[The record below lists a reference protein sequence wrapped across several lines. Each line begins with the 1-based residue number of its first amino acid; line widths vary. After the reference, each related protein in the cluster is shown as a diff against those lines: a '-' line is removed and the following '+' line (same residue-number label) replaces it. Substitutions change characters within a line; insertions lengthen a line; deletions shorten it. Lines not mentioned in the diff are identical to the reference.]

1 MIPDRIVAR
10 RVTCPA
16 MGTLTNSLRS
26 VLTFAVGIP
35 VTAACAVVV
44 ILHTLLRPPGGL
56 LDRVPGFWGRTW
68 CRVAGVKLTVEGLE
82 RIDPE
87 QAYVVIS
94 NHQSAFDIF
103 AHFAALPVPI
113 RFLAKQELFKIPLF
127 GAAMRRIGIVEVD
140 RGAGRATHQAVN
152 RGAAANM
159 SLGRSLMIYP
169 EGTRSRDGAM
179 LPFKKGAFA
188 IARNLGVPIVPT
200 AITGSREVWSPGSKM
215 IRAGHITVTILDP
228 ISTENMTLRDLSGL
242 TEHAHSLIAKV
253 ADVEAT
259 PEPSDSLR

>member
-1 MIPDRIVAR
+1 
-10 RVTCPA
+10 
-16 MGTLTNSLRS
+16 MGTLANGIRS
-26 VLTFAVGIP
+26 GLTFAVGIP
-35 VTAACAVVV
+35 LTAGCAVVV

-68 CRVAGVKLTVEGLE
+68 CRAAGVRLTVEGLE
-82 RIDPE
+82 RIDPK

-103 AHFAALPVPI
+103 AHFAALPVQI
-113 RFLAKQELFKIPLF
+113 RFLAKQELFRIPLF

-159 SLGRSLMIYP
+159 RLGRSLMIYP

-188 IARNLGVPIVPT
+188 IARNLGVPILPT
-200 AITGSREVWSPGSKM
+200 AITGSRQVWSPGSKM
-215 IRAGHITVTILDP
+215 IRSGHITVTILDP
-228 ISTENMTLRDLSGL
+228 ISTENMTLRDLGGL
-242 TEHAHSLIAKV
+242 TEQAYSMIANV
-253 ADVEAT
+253 ADVETA
-259 PEPSDSLR
+259 PESSDSRA

>member
-1 MIPDRIVAR
+1 MDAL
-10 RVTCPA
+10 A
-16 MGTLTNSLRS
+16 HGLRS
-26 VLTFAVGIP
+26 SLTFAIGIP
-35 VTAACAVVV
+35 LTAACAVVV

-56 LDRVPGFWGRTW
+56 LDRIPGFWGRTW
-68 CRVAGVKLTVEGLE
+68 CRAAGVKLTVEGLE

-140 RGAGRATHQAVN
+140 RGAGRAAHQSVN
-152 RGAAANM
+152 RGAAHNM

-169 EGTRSRDGAM
+169 EGTRSRDGEM

-188 IARNLGVPIVPT
+188 IARNLSVPIVPT
-200 AITGSREVWSPGSKM
+200 AITGSRQVWSPGSKI
-215 IRAGHITVTILDP
+215 IRPGHITVTIMDP
-228 ISTENMTLRDLSGL
+228 VSTENMTLRDIGDLSKQ
-242 TEHAHSLIAKV
+242 AFSAIAKV
-253 ADVEAT
+253 ADPEAAA
-259 PEPSDSLR
+259 EPSDSLT

>member
-1 MIPDRIVAR
+1 
-10 RVTCPA
+10 
-16 MGTLTNSLRS
+16 MGTLARGLRS
-26 VLTFAVGIP
+26 SLAFAVGIP
-35 VTAACAVVV
+35 LTAGCAVAV

-56 LDRVPGFWGRTW
+56 LDRIPGLWGRTW
-68 CRVAGVKLTVEGLE
+68 CRVAGVELTVEGLE
-82 RIDPE
+82 RIDPK

-113 RFLAKQELFKIPLF
+113 RFLAKQELFRIPLF

-152 RGAAANM
+152 RGAAQNM
-159 SLGRSLMIYP
+159 KLGRSLMIYP

-188 IARNLGVPIVPT
+188 IARNLSVPIVPT
-200 AITGSREVWSPGSKM
+200 AITGSRQVWSPGSKI
-215 IRAGHITVTILDP
+215 IRPGHITVTIMDP
-228 ISTENMTLRDLSGL
+228 ISTDNMTLRDLGDL
-242 TEHAHSLIAKV
+242 TEQAYSLIASV
-253 ADVEAT
+253 ADTRAIR
-259 PEPSDSLR
+259 EPSDSRT

>member
-1 MIPDRIVAR
+1 M
-10 RVTCPA
+10 
-16 MGTLTNSLRS
+16 
-26 VLTFAVGIP
+26 
-35 VTAACAVVV
+35 TAACAVMI

-56 LDRVPGFWGRTW
+56 LDRLPHFWGRTW

-82 RIDPE
+82 RIDTK

-127 GAAMRRIGIVEVD
+127 GTAMRRIGIVEVD

-152 RGAAANM
+152 RGAAHNM
-159 SLGRSLMIYP
+159 GLGRSLMIYP

-188 IARNLGVPIVPT
+188 IARNLGVPILPT
-200 AITGSREVWSPGSKM
+200 AITGSRQVWSPGSRM
-215 IRAGHITVTILDP
+215 IRPGHITVTIMDP
-228 ISTENMTLRDLSGL
+228 VSTENMTLRDLGDL
-242 TEHAHSLIAKV
+242 TKQAYSLIANV
-253 ADVEAT
+253 ADAKAI
-259 PEPSDSLR
+259 PEPSDSRT

>member
-1 MIPDRIVAR
+1 MR
-10 RVTCPA
+10 
-16 MGTLTNSLRS
+16 TLADGLRS
-26 VLTFAVGIP
+26 ALTFAVGIP
-35 VTAACAVVV
+35 VTAGCAAAVV
-44 ILHTLLRPPGGL
+44 LHTLLRPPGGL
-56 LDRVPGFWGRTW
+56 LDRIPGFWGRTW
-68 CRVAGVKLTVEGLE
+68 CRTAGVKLTVEGLE
-82 RIDPE
+82 RIDPK

-159 SLGRSLMIYP
+159 RLGRSLMIYP

-200 AITGSREVWSPGSKM
+200 AITGSRQVWIPGSKM
-215 IRAGHITVTILDP
+215 IRPGHITVTIMDP
-228 ISTENMTLRDLSGL
+228 ISTENMTLRDLGGL
-242 TEHAHSLIAKV
+242 TEQAFSVIAKV
-253 ADVEAT
+253 ADVEA
-259 PEPSDSLR
+259 PAEPIDSRT

>member
-1 MIPDRIVAR
+1 
-10 RVTCPA
+10 
-16 MGTLTNSLRS
+16 MGTLARGLRS
-26 VLTFAVGIP
+26 SLTFAVGIP
-35 VTAACAVVV
+35 LTAACAVAV

-56 LDRVPGFWGRTW
+56 LDRIPSFWGRTW
-68 CRVAGVKLTVEGLE
+68 CRAAGVKLTVEGLE
-82 RIDPE
+82 RIDPK

-103 AHFAALPVPI
+103 SHFAALPVPI

-152 RGAAANM
+152 RGAADNM
-159 SLGRSLMIYP
+159 KLGRSLMIYP

-188 IARNLGVPIVPT
+188 IARNLSVPIVPT
-200 AITGSREVWSPGSKM
+200 AITGSRQVWSPGSKM
-215 IRAGHITVTILDP
+215 IRPGNITVTIMDP
-228 ISTENMTLRDLSGL
+228 IPTDNMTLRDLGDL
-242 TEHAHSLIAKV
+242 TEQAYSLIASV
-253 ADVEAT
+253 ADTRAVR
-259 PEPSDSLR
+259 EPTDSRT

>member
-1 MIPDRIVAR
+1 MR
-10 RVTCPA
+10 
-16 MGTLTNSLRS
+16 TLTSGIRS
-26 VLTFAVGIP
+26 ALTFAVGIP
-35 VTAACAVVV
+35 ATAACAVAV
-44 ILHTLLRPPGGL
+44 ILHTLFRPPGGL
-56 LDRVPGFWGRTW
+56 LDRIPGFWGRTW
-68 CRVAGVKLTVEGLE
+68 CRGAGVKLTVEGLK
-82 RIDPE
+82 RIDPN

-103 AHFAALPVPI
+103 AHFATLPVPI
-113 RFLAKQELFKIPLF
+113 RFLAKQELFKIPVF

-159 SLGRSLMIYP
+159 KLGRSLMIYP

-188 IARNLGVPIVPT
+188 IARNLGVPILPT

-215 IRAGHITVTILDP
+215 IRPGHITVTILDP
-228 ISTENMTLRDLSGL
+228 ISTENMKLRDLGGL
-242 TEHAHSLIAKV
+242 TEQARSVIAEV
-253 ADVEAT
+253 ADVEAAA
-259 PEPSDSLR
+259 EPSDSRT